1 MKRQRRLRTR
11 TRTAPR
17 SRARSAEPC
26 TFIMETAR
34 RGNAACTINVGFL
47 VRRPQQRPPLSAAPN
62 RPRSRCAVVFGSLQS
77 SQNRGRSARG
87 GNGRERRGRGGSWPT
102 SAVAGVAGVRR
113 ARGPRAIRAATAA
126 PPARRWPLG
135 LARRARV
142 VWRRRSASGGSR
154 TGSSIPAFTRSGVR
168 IRRNLSGIL
177 YDTPTAVVV
186 PAALAGRIYTPY
198 AAPWGAYTPHPGVRI
213 RRTLGCVYA
222 PTRVNAP
229 TTAYKH
235 ICVNAASGA

>member
-47 VRRPQQRPPLSAAPN
+47 VSASTATSHSRPEQA
-62 RPRSRCAVVFGSLQS
+62 RSRWCSVVVYKVVRIVGVRPAAEGAAGTVGSD
-77 SQNRGRSARG
+77 GRA
-87 GNGRERRGRGGSWPT
+87 GGSAVPVAT
-102 SAVAGVAGVRR
+102 SVAGVAGR
-113 ARGPRAIRAATAA
+113 ARGSAGPGVRAQPRRRRAAGLSRV
-126 PPARRWPLG
+126 ARG
-135 LARRARV
+135 G
-142 VWRRRSASGGSR
+142 VWRRPASR
-154 TGSSIPAFTRSGVR
+154 TGSSIPAFTRSRGA
-168 IRRNLSGIL
+168 
-177 YDTPTAVVV
+177 YTQKPVVWTHL
-186 PAALAGRIYTPY
+186 PRTCRASR
-198 AAPWGAYTPHPGVRI
+198 AYTPHPGVRI

>member
-47 VRRPQQRPPLSAAPN
+47 VSASTATSHSRPEQA
-62 RPRSRCAVVFGSLQS
+62 RSRWCSVVVYKVVRIVGVRPAAEGAAGTVGSD
-77 SQNRGRSARG
+77 GRA
-87 GNGRERRGRGGSWPT
+87 GGSAVPVAT
-102 SAVAGVAGVRR
+102 SVAGVAGR
-113 ARGPRAIRAATAA
+113 ARGSAGPGVRAQPRRRRAAGLSRV
-126 PPARRWPLG
+126 ARG
-135 LARRARV
+135 G
-142 VWRRRSASGGSR
+142 VWRRPASR

-168 IRRNLSGIL
+168 IRRNLSYGHTYL
-177 YDTPTAVVV
+177 V
-186 PAALAGRIYTPY
+186 PAALAG
-198 AAPWGAYTPHPGVRI
+198 RI